1 MKNIKL
7 FLLTTGIIFSS
18 AFLYS
23 QAVITSTEINKEK
36 HDAVMLQIN
45 HPESITLDVLQLRF
59 KNKGLSGSSKRG
71 VNTYSDVLL
80 ADIAPDKVNIYT
92 KVEKLSNSSSI
103 IYITVSKGDNI
114 FIKQVEDKVVFD
126 NLKTFLNS
134 LIPEADKYS
143 ADDDIAN
150 KQKDLDKE
158 KKKYEN
164 LLDDKKDLE
173 KQKVKL
179 ENRLQELAKDIDGK
193 KTEIYNL
200 ENSLNDLKANRLKM
214 K

>member
-1 MKNIKL
+1 M
-7 FLLTTGIIFSS
+7 FFSC
-18 AFLYS
+18 AL
-23 QAVITSTEINKEK
+23 
-36 HDAVMLQIN
+36 
-45 HPESITLDVLQLRF
+45 